1 MERAFLAI
9 VFAYLLGSVPFAY
22 IVTKWRTGLN
32 IRYVGEG
39 NVGAR
44 NVYHVVGAG
53 WGMLVG
59 VLDIGKG
66 YAAYMVAQRLE
77 APYWA
82 VLMAGFAVVLGHG
95 FPIFLRGQG
104 GKGVAVSI
112 AFLLGLS
119 SLSTLAGL
127 GAFALAH
134 LLLRDFNRSVTFGV
148 AAIILM
154 PPLFGRSPWL
164 VIYALSLFLMLALKK
179 AIDLPHQRRIW
190 AQNPW
195 RDGAKPGWHSEPSAT
210 KPPEVAETS
219 SPIQQ

>member
-1 MERAFLAI
+1 VEWAFLAI
-9 VFAYLLGSVPFAY
+9 VFAYLLGSVPFAH

-44 NVYHVVGAG
+44 NVFHVVGPG
-53 WGMLVG
+53 WGLLVG
-59 VLDIGKG
+59 VLDLGKG
-66 YAAYMVAQRLE
+66 YAAYVVSQGLA

-82 VLMAGFAVVLGHG
+82 VLAAGFAVALGHG

-112 AFLLGLS
+112 AFLLGLTPF
-119 SLSTLAGL
+119 STLAGL
-127 GAFALAH
+127 GVFGLAH
-134 LLLRDFNRSVTFGV
+134 LFLRDFNRSVNVGV

-154 PPLFGRSPWL
+154 PPFFGRSPWL
-164 VIYALSLFLMLALKK
+164 VVYTLSLFLMLAVKK
-179 AIDLPHQRRIW
+179 AIDLPHERRVW

-195 RDGAKPGWHSEPSAT
+195 RDGGKPGFHSEPSAT
-210 KPPEVAETS
+210 KTVEAAETTS
-219 SPIQQ
+219 AIQQ